1 MTYWLSMLI
10 AFLIS
15 ERIIFSF
22 LDMTL
27 SRFLTILKIIL
38 HLLKGCLILL
48 LVFPWLKAEQRHRSI
63 RYWCKQLLG
72 IFKMQLHVIGAERLM
87 DTHYLMAANHISWI
101 DIHAINAFQPHFF
114 VAKSEVASWPI
125 FGWMAKQLGTLF
137 IERGR
142 PNSIRN
148 MVQEIASQL
157 NQKAICIFPEG
168 TSTDGKQ
175 VAPFKSNL
183 FEAAI
188 RANAPVYSLAI
199 QYFDLRT
206 GIKTTAPAFIGEMGL
221 LDSIWSLICSPPI
234 CAQIS
239 ISEKLPALKE
249 RKALA
254 ELSQSLITALL
265 RDIR

>member
-1 MTYWLSMLI
+1 MLI

-15 ERIIFSF
+15 ERIVFSF
-22 LDMTL
+22 LYMNL
-27 SRFLTILKIIL
+27 SRIFTILQIIV
-38 HLLKGCLILL
+38 HVLKGCFILL
-48 LVFPWLKAEQRHRSI
+48 LLFPWLKAGQRHRSI
-63 RYWCKQLLG
+63 RHWCKQLLG
-72 IFKMQLHVIGAERLM
+72 IFNMRLSVIGVEHLM
-87 DTHYLMAANHISWI
+87 DDHYLMAANHISWI
-101 DIHAINAFQPHFF
+101 DIHVINAFKPHYF

-137 IERGR
+137 IERGKSS
-142 PNSIRN
+142 SIRN

-175 VAPFKSNL
+175 LAPFKSNL

-188 RANAPVYSLAI
+188 VANAPVYALAI
-199 QYFDLRT
+199 QYFDMRT
-206 GIKTTAPAFIGEMGL
+206 GNKTTAPSFIGEMGL
-221 LDSIWSLICSPPI
+221 LDSIWNLICSPPI

-239 ISEKLPALKE
+239 ISAKLPALKE

-254 ELSQSLITALL
+254 ELSQSLIAVQL
-265 RDIR
+265 RETL